1 MSIFLVLY
9 QDNRKNSKFKGQW
22 YARAKTVGTKDLND
36 IAEIVQ
42 RNSGSKKSDVL
53 AVLTETA
60 EVVSDLLSDG
70 YRVKLDGLGA
80 LKVAVST
87 LPAATEK
94 DFDVAKNVKN
104 TRTLFQP
111 ETEKAGSHGARN
123 RVLANKLEFKK
134 VASMVEKKEKK
145 KKGGTP

>member
-1 MSIFLVLY
+1 MVCPG
-9 QDNRKNSKFKGQW
+9 QNRGNE
-22 YARAKTVGTKDLND
+22 RL
-36 IAEIVQ
+36 ERHC
-42 RNSGSKKSDVL
+42 RNCSAQLGLEK
-53 AVLTETA
+53 
-60 EVVSDLLSDG
+60 VVSDLLSDG

-104 TRTLFQP
+104 TRILFQP